1 MFYDFNQNRTYAVPF
16 TGSTSGNT
24 ASFNVIRGVN
34 PKDFGFYP
42 YYHSIFHQIVND
54 YTFYNPFIATGNT
67 TYTEMVNKG
76 VIKPTFKIGGEYRLN
91 DLSFRAGIL
100 NQNAAQK
107 NTNTNTMALTFGLGI
122 DFGSSSLAVSLIN
135 FEQNKQFELFS
146 EGLTDTYSLNQKL
159 TQVSI
164 SYNFKL

>member
-1 MFYDFNQNRTYAVPF
+1 MISLDYSTQNLANARLNDEF
-16 TGSTSGNT
+16 GSTYLTEVTQKVESR
-24 ASFNVIRGVN
+24 FNGV
-34 PKDFGFYP
+34 
-42 YYHSIFHQIVND
+42 
-54 YTFYNPFIATGNT
+54 T
-67 TYTEMVNKG
+67 
-76 VIKPTFKIGGEYRLN
+76 TFKIGGEYRLN

-107 NTNTNTMALTFGLGI
+107 NTNTNTMAVTFGLGI
-122 DFGSSSLAVSLIN
+122 DFGSSSLAISLMN
-135 FEQNKQFELFS
+135 FDQNKQFELFS